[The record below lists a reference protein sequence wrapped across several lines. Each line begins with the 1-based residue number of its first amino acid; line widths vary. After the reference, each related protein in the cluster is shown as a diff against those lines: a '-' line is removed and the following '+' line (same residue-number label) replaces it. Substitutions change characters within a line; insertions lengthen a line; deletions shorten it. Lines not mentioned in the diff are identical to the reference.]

1 MRLTAIATARA
12 ALRNVA
18 IAMGQMERATTATMA
33 SAATDRR
40 MQPRVQKISAE
51 IGASGARTE
60 VTAATASAGA
70 LGNVAMSISTAQIE
84 SATTARMASAATDRR
99 MQPRVCKLA
108 AEIEAALKELTEGVK
123 EGAKIEDIAAVA
135 LTESVTVRLT
145 TAGT

>member
-1 MRLTAIATARA
+1 MTAIATARA

-18 IAMGQMERATTATMA
+18 IAMGQMERATTAT
-33 SAATDRR
+33 
-40 MQPRVQKISAE
+40 
-51 IGASGARTE
+51 
-60 VTAATASAGA
+60 
-70 LGNVAMSISTAQIE
+70 
-84 SATTARMASAATDRR
+84 MASAATDRR

>member
-1 MRLTAIATARA
+1 MTAIAPARA

-84 SATTARMASAATDRR
+84 SATTARTATDRR

-145 TAGT
+145 SAGT